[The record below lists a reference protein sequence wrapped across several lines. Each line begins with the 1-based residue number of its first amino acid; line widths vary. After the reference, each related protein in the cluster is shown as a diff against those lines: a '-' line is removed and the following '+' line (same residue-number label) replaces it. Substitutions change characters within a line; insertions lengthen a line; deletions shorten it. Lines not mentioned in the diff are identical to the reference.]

1 MRRMSPVDLANY
13 IITMLREEIAAEA
26 EQALVR
32 KYRSLLAAKRP
43 FTEDELAD
51 AWQELD
57 EESAEWVAYCTRC
70 GGAIEASCDHRLVL
84 TAALTHVHRRPGH
97 QVIVGTE
104 ILGRSYAVG
113 AEP

>member
-1 MRRMSPVDLANY
+1 MRRKSPVELMDY
-13 IITMLREEIAAEA
+13 VIVMLREEIAREKANGC
-26 EQALVR
+26 
-32 KYRSLLAAKRP
+32 P
-43 FTEDELAD
+43 FTPEELKESA
-51 AWQELD
+51 AELD

-84 TAALTHVHRRPGH
+84 TAALTHVHLRPGH